1 MENEKYQRA
10 KIYKIVDNT
19 NDNVYIGSTC
29 EPTLA
34 RRLAKHRGNYNFYMN
49 GKGFYVTSFKILE
62 NDNYDIILIEN
73 YPCNNKDELHARERY
88 HIESNNCVNKN
99 IPNRKIKEYNENN
112 KEQIR
117 ANCKIYYENNTDKL
131 LEKQKIHYEN
141 NKDQIL
147 EKRKVYYDTNK
158 EKIKARQSAQYNC
171 KCGKCI
177 SVSNKSNHEK
187 SKFHQNFLNNL

>member
-88 HIESNNCVNKN
+88 HIESNNCVNKV
-99 IPNRKIKEYNENN
+99 IPNRKPKESHKCFYENNKEKIKANVKEYEEKNKENILKQKKEYRENN
-112 KEQIR
+112 KEQIKAKR
-117 ANCKIYYENNTDKL
+117 SVIY
-131 LEKQKIHYEN
+131 
-141 NKDQIL
+141 
-147 EKRKVYYDTNK
+147 
-158 EKIKARQSAQYNC
+158 SC

-177 SVSNKSNHEK
+177 RAGSKSRHEK
-187 SKFHQNFLNNL
+187 TKFHQDYVNNL